1 MMLILFS
8 DFLPLA
14 LESHGF
20 LGLLLTLLVGS
31 TFPFED
37 EISLQKL
44 GPLALGVLLA
54 VHMADRLPT
63 NLRDFRSEE
72 QTFHHKDLPVPPNTL
87 LESKL
92 SNYSAPLSEVLKKTR
107 STTQLS
113 NCAFSVIFLYI
124 CIYIY
129 IYRTNLLGVFG
140 SPYCFALPA
149 VLTIC
154 ARFLRTSANHNY
166 TATTG
171 RVISQFECPEHV
183 TDHCTPW
190 SFAGL

>member
-113 NCAFSVIFLYI
+113 NCAFSIIFLYI

-129 IYRTNLLGVFG
+129 ISNEPSRSLWVSILFCT
-140 SPYCFALPA
+140 S
-149 VLTIC
+149 
-154 ARFLRTSANHNY
+154 RSSHHLRK
-166 TATTG
+166 
-171 RVISQFECPEHV
+171 VSQDLSKP
-183 TDHCTPW
+183 
-190 SFAGL
+190 